1 MEWLRNY
8 GKGQEEDRMPLHLT
22 TDGSITDLP
31 TDKIDRE
38 NAARTVITSREEW
51 ERIAGGWPLKR
62 LVEIWNSLP
71 GVAAVRK
78 FTSRPIALER
88 IWRALENSEPDVER
102 QNRTKSQ
109 KANFREGSKA
119 AQVYALVC
127 RPEGATLREIQEA
140 TGWQRHSVRGFLSA
154 SIRKQGRRVR
164 SFERAGER
172 VYRIKS

>member
-1 MEWLRNY
+1 
-8 GKGQEEDRMPLHLT
+8 MPLHLT
-22 TDGSITDLP
+22 TDGSITELP

-38 NAARTVITSREEW
+38 NAARTVIRSREEW
-51 ERIAGGWPLKR
+51 ERIASGWPLKK
-62 LVEIWNSLP
+62 LVEIWSRLP

-88 IWRALENSEPDVER
+88 IWRALENPEPDVER

>member
-1 MEWLRNY
+1 MR
-8 GKGQEEDRMPLHLT
+8 LHLT
-22 TDGSITDLP
+22 
-31 TDKIDRE
+31 RE
-38 NAARTVITSREEW
+38 GVVVNGGREPAHSGEAQAAWITSVEEW
-51 ERIAGGWPLKR
+51 EKIAGAWPLKR

-71 GVAAVRK
+71 GVATVRK

-88 IWRALENSEPDVER
+88 IWRALEPPEADVER

-109 KANFREGSKA
+109 KAHFREGSKA